1 MIQHLRTVIRPI
13 WELKKPIYN
22 FFNESICENTQH
34 RRFFLLV
41 LLSRYLTINF
51 TTNFCETAICCGNV
65 IFCGA
70 YNRTAARVTCHM
82 WHFRRFTLCNHE
94 LSDIRLLAIYA
105 CQLKPVVRQVHGRN
119 LQMTRL
125 AIIPLTVN
133 LTAIY
138 LCQYLPVVYRFMFTW
153 P

>member
-1 MIQHLRTVIRPI
+1 MWKYTTQTVFLTSFIVTLFNYKFYNKFLRDCDLLRNYDF
-13 WELKKPIYN
+13 L
-22 FFNESICENTQH
+22 
-34 RRFFLLV
+34 RR
-41 LLSRYLTINF
+41 
-51 TTNFCETAICCGNV
+51 
-65 IFCGA
+65 
-70 YNRTAARVTCHM
+70 YNRTAASVTCHM

-105 CQLKPVVRQVHGRN
+105 SQLKPVVRQVHGGN

-138 LCQYLPVVYRFMFTW
+138 LCQYLPVSIPTCCIQLYVYLTINFDHFCMSGERKVYRCCLKY
-153 P
+153 